1 MVIKEDKQVWYICF
15 LTKKKTG
22 SRASVNEKPAQELN
36 KTVIKRNLKQMYA
49 RFKYYIYAADLAE
62 MGS

>member
-15 LTKKKTG
+15 LTKKTE

-36 KTVIKRNLKQMYA
+36 KPVIKRNLKRKICMRGLNIIFMQQ
-49 RFKYYIYAADLAE
+49 I
-62 MGS
+62 